1 MLEAGFATRQ
11 LAVHREP
18 TVREFPAVV
27 DTGSPIVE
35 NRSSGVDLSTE
46 VLEKQGRRDGEIE
59 DGFTEEVKPG
69 LGFVDV
75 KASARPAR
83 SPGAQAGALSGERQ
97 VAGAGGIL

>member
-1 MLEAGFATRQ
+1 M
-11 LAVHREP
+11 
-18 TVREFPAVV
+18 V

-59 DGFTEEVKPG
+59 EGFTEEVKPG
-69 LGFVDV
+69 LGFVGE
-75 KASARPAR
+75 KASARR
-83 SPGAQAGALSGERQ
+83 PGAQGRKQVLSGERQ